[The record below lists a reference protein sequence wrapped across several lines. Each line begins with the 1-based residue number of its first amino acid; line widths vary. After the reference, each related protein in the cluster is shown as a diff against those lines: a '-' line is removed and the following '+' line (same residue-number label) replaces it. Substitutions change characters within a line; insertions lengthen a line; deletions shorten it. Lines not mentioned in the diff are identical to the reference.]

1 MGARCLVGLR
11 VFAVCCFVLLIA
23 GHTAALAATAAELD
37 AASRAALAKLL
48 ETVPAAAEVNDKAV
62 AVLVFPDVTKAGLI
76 IGGQYGEGAL
86 LSGDTTKGYYD
97 TTAAS
102 FGLQIGGQTF
112 GYAMFF
118 MNDKALAYL
127 DSSDGWDVGT
137 APTLVY
143 GDDGWSSSA
152 SVSELEED
160 ILVFFFDQEGLMAG
174 AGIQGTKISRFT
186 PE

>member
-1 MGARCLVGLR
+1 MGTRTFLAWHVVAVCLVMSLSL
-11 VFAVCCFVLLIA
+11 AP
-23 GHTAALAATAAELD
+23 TKTQAATAAELD
-37 AASRAALAKLL
+37 ASSKAALAKLI
-48 ETVPAAAEVNDKAV
+48 ETVPAAAEVNEKAV

-86 LSGDTTKGYYD
+86 LSGGTTKGYYE

-143 GDDGWSSSA
+143 GDEGWSSSA